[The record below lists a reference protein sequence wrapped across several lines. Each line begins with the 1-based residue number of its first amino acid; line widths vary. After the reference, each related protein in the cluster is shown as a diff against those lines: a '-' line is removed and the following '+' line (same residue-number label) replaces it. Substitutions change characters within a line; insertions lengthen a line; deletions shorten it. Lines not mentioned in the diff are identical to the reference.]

1 MNQEVKNKIFSILK
15 ITFATA
21 LFIFV
26 ASIGSYLVLTL
37 KIRWLNLVRLTVCP

>member
-26 ASIGSYLVLTL
+26 
-37 KIRWLNLVRLTVCP
+37 

>member
-1 MNQEVKNKIFSILK
+1 MKQEVKNKIFSILK

-26 ASIGSYLVLTL
+26 AITLDRVLSGINFKDTL
-37 KIRWLNLVRLTVCP
+37 

>member
-21 LFIFV
+21 LFI
-26 ASIGSYLVLTL
+26 
-37 KIRWLNLVRLTVCP
+37 

>member
-26 ASIGSYLVLTL
+26 A
-37 KIRWLNLVRLTVCP
+37 